1 MLRVWTAMLLLAGCD
16 EVGLDTLGSDLIGPV
31 LEVVPEGDIAFGGAA
46 YNGGSATETLD
57 LHSAGDEDLI
67 IIDVYF
73 DEETPLAFGIRADL
87 PLPIK
92 LPPGEMFPV
101 ELIFEPEEV
110 GAYNG
115 WVMITVD
122 AEDGTRELSRRLM
135 GQGCDPQYA
144 AGDCS

>member
-1 MLRVWTAMLLLAGCD
+1 MFLLAGCD
-16 EVGLDTLGSDLIGPV
+16 DVGLDTLGADLVGPV

-46 YNGGSATETLD
+46 YNGGSAAETLA

-73 DEETPLAFGIRADL
+73 DDETPLAFSIRADL
-87 PLPIK
+87 PLLIK

-101 ELIFEPEEV
+101 ELLFEPEEV

-115 WVMITVD
+115 WVMVTVE
-122 AEDGTRELSRRLM
+122 AKDGTRELSRRLM

-144 AGDCS
+144 AGDCN